1 MRTEG
6 RPGDS
11 EQDDARTVPPPA
23 AVPGAEADR
32 VFALE
37 VEVAQLKEAVTS
49 HAVVDQAIGSVV
61 ALGRVT
67 PDQGWAVLREVSQH
81 TNVKLRHVAELIL
94 LWARTGD
101 LPEEIRAALE
111 EALRRRAPVRPPG
124 RVRPP
129 ARVSTPPG
137 PVTPVTELAFERLPG
152 RFGSEPVPAA
162 RPSGRAT
169 VVRGARRGGA
179 GVAVLT
185 GPPRRRRPAPR
196 AGGRSSR

>member
-11 EQDDARTVPPPA
+11 ERDGTRAVPPPA
-23 AVPGAEADR
+23 NVPGAETDR

-67 PDQGWAVLREVSQH
+67 PDQGWTVLREVSQH
-81 TNVKLRHVAELIL
+81 TNVKLRQVAEMIL

-101 LPEEIRAALE
+101 LPAEVRAALE
-111 EALRRRAPVRPPG
+111 EALRRHAPPG
-124 RVRPP
+124 R
-129 ARVSTPPG
+129 
-137 PVTPVTELAFERLPG
+137 
-152 RFGSEPVPAA
+152 PAA
-162 RPSGRAT
+162 RPRFNAAGPGHSGH
-169 VVRGARRGGA
+169 
-179 GVAVLT
+179 
-185 GPPRRRRPAPR
+185 
-196 AGGRSSR
+196 